1 MDKWLVLGIEKT
13 KDKDEIKKAYRRRL
27 IKVNPEDDSEGFM
40 QLREAYEEAIKEA
53 DVICEEPQ
61 ESQSEIEIQLNDVYM
76 DFSRRIDIEEWKA
89 LFLQDEFVA
98 LDSVEDSLD
107 ILLSFIMQHNFLPQY
122 VFKLIVDNFDI
133 YEKKSYLIERYPI
146 NFIEYIISNSKYRD
160 TVDYRLFDE
169 ISKQMDSERLDSFI
183 DMCYNLQLAMRNR
196 NFDEQRRIIEMLDET
211 GINHPYLSRTK
222 LIHSLQLLKDS
233 VEDNEQLM
241 EQKGKEVEELSI
253 EAFSLMEDY
262 PEDIDILNTCGHFS
276 YLKKQYET
284 AKELFEKAMEILPE
298 DYTSKENYADALLM
312 LGENEKARDIYME
325 LLDINPHDFGAVE
338 SMNRANEAI
347 AAELEEKLKNVS
359 DEGAT
364 ETVKMKLELAWCYYR
379 NKRYEEAIALLES
392 FEPGVG
398 NLYEYNDLLGRDYL
412 YIKNYEKALMHF
424 ERCES
429 IIEAFTEEELAEFN
443 KIKKAKYRFFI
454 GICYMEQK
462 DFETARVYF
471 EKSIN
476 EEIDAKLYSLEAI
489 CRCLYDAGYYE
500 ECIRRC
506 EELILMDDENYE
518 ALLYRAKA
526 LYELEEYGE
535 AMAACDRAI
544 SVYRYY
550 SDPYVV
556 KIKIYWQFEQ
566 YDDMQAVV
574 DSYKQLGC
582 ISDSIEYYN
591 SRLLQW
597 DGKTKEARKTLGE
610 IIDRREKT
618 ETDLESYINVY
629 LQMANCCYIE
639 RDYDMSCKYYDEL
652 LLLAPDDNKA
662 LIKRIYAGKAAAFAC
677 GYDFISARSCFEEYL
692 NSHEIDIAMV
702 IDYAELLVRMDDY
715 ESCEKYLRQCIEMYP
730 DTDIMQQCIG
740 NLCCFAGNEGHMDTA
755 WEMFKLALAY
765 DSEDFKI
772 YRSMGSILLE
782 HGKVSEARKMYEKAF
797 MLDTERESYICGMYL
812 VAISKLDDVNKP
824 EYQQIIDV
832 AYEQL
837 ENVDD
842 PYAYIKKAE
851 FYRGMGDYEK
861 ALEMTDFAESCERY
875 PLSIF
880 DEDNNVWYERGYI
893 YEAMK
898 DYEKALMC
906 YKKALQ
912 IFGHNE
918 LYRLCINRIEE
929 MQ

>member
-1 MDKWLVLGIEKT
+1 MDKWLILGIEKT

-40 QLREAYEEAIKEA
+40 QLREAYEEAVKEA
-53 DVICEEPQ
+53 DVVCEEPQ
-61 ESQSEIEIQLNDVYM
+61 ESQSEIEIKLNDIYL
-76 DFSRRIDIEEWKA
+76 DFSRRIDIEEWKM
-89 LFLQDEFVA
+89 LFLRDEFVA

-133 YEKKSYLIERYPI
+133 CEKKPYLIEKYPI

-169 ISKQMDSERLDSFI
+169 ISKQKDSERLDGFI
-183 DMCYNLQLAMRNR
+183 DMCYRLQNAMGNR
-196 NFDEQRRIIEMLDET
+196 NFNEQERIIEMLDET

-222 LIHSLQLLKDS
+222 LIRSLQLLKDS

-241 EQKGKEVEELSI
+241 EKMGKEVEALSK
-253 EAFSLMEDY
+253 EAFCLLENY

-276 YLKKQYET
+276 FLKEQYEN
-284 AKELFEKAMEILPE
+284 AKELFERAITILPE
-298 DYTSKENYADALLM
+298 DYTSKENYADALLV

-347 AAELEEKLKNVS
+347 AAELEEKLQNAS
-359 DEGAT
+359 EENTA
-364 ETVKMKLELAWCYYR
+364 EIVKMKLELAWCYYR

-392 FEPGVG
+392 FEPGID
-398 NLYEYNDLLGRDYL
+398 NLYEHNDLLGRDYL

-424 ERCES
+424 GKCES
-429 IIEAFTEEELAEFN
+429 IIEAFTEDELAEFN
-443 KIKKAKYRFFI
+443 KIKKAKYRFFT

-462 DFETARVYF
+462 NFETAREYF

-476 EEIDAKLYSLEAI
+476 EEADAKLYSLEAI
-489 CRCLYDAGYYE
+489 CRCLYDSGYYE
-500 ECIRRC
+500 ECISRC
-506 EELILMDDENYE
+506 EELILIDDENYE

-526 LYELEEYGE
+526 LYELDEYGE
-535 AMAACDRAI
+535 ALAACDRAI
-544 SVYRYY
+544 VVYRYY

-556 KIKIYWQFEQ
+556 KIKIYWRVEQ
-566 YDDMQAVV
+566 YEDMQAVV

-582 ISDSIEYYN
+582 TSDSIEYYN

-597 DGKTKEARKTLGE
+597 DGKTNEARKILGE
-610 IIDRREKT
+610 IIDRKNKT

-639 RDYDMSCKYYDEL
+639 RDYDMALKYYDEL
-652 LLLAPDDNKA
+652 LSMTEEDNSA
-662 LIKRIYAGKAAAFAC
+662 LVKRIYAGKAAAFAC
-677 GYDFISARSCFEEYL
+677 KYDFINARSCFEEYL
-692 NSHEIDIAMV
+692 NSHEIDAAMAV
-702 IDYAELLVRMDDY
+702 DYAELLVRMNDY
-715 ESCEKYLRQCIEMYP
+715 ESCEKYLRRCIERYP
-730 DTDIMQQCIG
+730 DTSIMQQCIG

-755 WEMFKLALAY
+755 WEMFKLALDY
-765 DSEDFKI
+765 DSNDFKI

-782 HGKVSEARKMYEKAF
+782 HGEISEARKMYEKAF
-797 MLDTERESYICGMYL
+797 MLDIERESYICGMYL
-812 VAISKLDDVNKP
+812 IAISKLDDVNKP
-824 EYQQIIDV
+824 EYKEIIEV
-832 AYEQL
+832 AENQL
-837 ENVDD
+837 EYADD
-842 PYAYIKKAE
+842 PYVFVKKAE
-851 FYRGMGDYEK
+851 YYRGIGDYEK
-861 ALEMTDFAESCERY
+861 ALEMTDLAEGCERY
-875 PLSIF
+875 PLSLF

-898 DYEKALMC
+898 DYENAFMCYRKALEI
-906 YKKALQ
+906 Y
-912 IFGHNE
+912 GHNE
-918 LYRLCINRIEE
+918 LYMLCINRIEE